1 MVACTATAT
10 KSTAE
15 EIKTSLNMQ
24 DAAEIRM
31 PIAKSNLHIF
41 VVSKRGTPK
50 DMHMVVQLVKLS
62 SAKMVLLFCL
72 QREECERVAHLFM
85 QNNVPAESYH
95 SGTDDRQ
102 AVEDRARSGAV
113 MTYLYNFVHN
123 GRLRC
128 SDDGVF
134 CGEECFVQV

>member
-1 MVACTATAT
+1 
-10 KSTAE
+10 
-15 EIKTSLNMQ
+15 
-24 DAAEIRM
+24 M

-41 VVSKRGTPK
+41 VVSKRGTPI
-50 DMHMVVQLVKLS
+50 DMQMVVQLVKLS
-62 SAKMVLLFCL
+62 SVKMVLLFCL